1 MNRRGFT
8 LVELLVGTLVMAI
21 LGVALVRLMLSDSRF
36 VSRQESMVSTRQ
48 TARGAL
54 NLMDVELRMI
64 TDGGLYTARPDSVR
78 ARIPYAFGVSCGQ
91 TGAGQIVSALVPPDS
106 LLYATAVVGGMAH
119 QRDDGTYRAVSGVS
133 VASSTNLSACS
144 ADSIFVVPGGRLV
157 QISGISDSLPDAG
170 RILYLYQDVTYRFA
184 GSSEIPGR
192 LALWR
197 KSGSAAYEELVAPF
211 DTSSGFRCLVG
222 MGLQPTACPPAGG
235 VDSIR
240 GLELRLV
247 AASEY
252 PPLGSD
258 KPTTFELIARVPF
271 LNKVN

>member
-1 MNRRGFT
+1 
-8 LVELLVGTLVMAI
+8 
-21 LGVALVRLMLSDSRF
+21 
-36 VSRQESMVSTRQ
+36 
-48 TARGAL
+48 
-54 NLMDVELRMI
+54 
-64 TDGGLYTARPDSVR
+64 
-78 ARIPYAFGVSCGQ
+78 
-91 TGAGQIVSALVPPDS
+91 VSALVPPDS

-119 QRDDGTYRAVSGVS
+119 QRDDGTYRTVSGVS

-197 KSGSAAYEELVAPF
+197 KSGTAAYEELVAPF

-222 MGLQPTACPPAGG
+222 MQLQPTTCPPAGG

-252 PPLGSD
+252 PPRGSD

>member
-1 MNRRGFT
+1 MNSRGFT

-21 LGVALVRLMLSDSRF
+21 LGIALVRLMLSDSRF
-36 VSRQESMVSTRQ
+36 VSRQEAMVATRQ

-119 QRDDGTYRAVSGVS
+119 QRDDGTYRTVSGVS
-133 VASSTNLSACS
+133 VASSTNMSACS

-211 DTSSGFRCLVG
+211 DTSSGFMCLVG
-222 MGLQPTACPPAGG
+222 MGLQPTTCPPAAG

-252 PPLGSD
+252 PPRGSD
-258 KPTTFELIARVPF
+258 KPTTFELVARVPF

>member
-8 LVELLVGTLVMAI
+8 LVELLVGTVVMAI

-119 QRDDGTYRAVSGVS
+119 QRDDGTYRTVSGVS

-252 PPLGSD
+252 PPRGSD